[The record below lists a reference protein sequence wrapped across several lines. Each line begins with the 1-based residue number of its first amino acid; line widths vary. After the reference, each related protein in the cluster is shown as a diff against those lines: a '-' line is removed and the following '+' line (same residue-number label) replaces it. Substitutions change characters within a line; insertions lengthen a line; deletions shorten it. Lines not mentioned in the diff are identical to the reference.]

1 MRWHVSSI
9 TTVFV
14 RLSISLACCGRNDL
28 GQPRPKDPL
37 LISDLSFLNPIGF
50 VWQSYLYLGV
60 CLSVIFVCSIQNPVL
75 MYCTITRRYWYIP
88 SLHWGSATK
97 ALCCV
102 RLFNEG
108 AETCHASQSTV
119 HILGMFV
126 KGFRGN
132 MNLIRQINGF
142 LRESGMATGTGFCCS
157 PFWPVSTKDIPA
169 LRTVIIADTR
179 PSGDISVL
187 QAAMRSLRL
196 HKSKANDTAQILQVA
211 SWAAFSPARGEG
223 I

>member
-1 MRWHVSSI
+1 
-9 TTVFV
+9 
-14 RLSISLACCGRNDL
+14 
-28 GQPRPKDPL
+28 
-37 LISDLSFLNPIGF
+37 
-50 VWQSYLYLGV
+50 
-60 CLSVIFVCSIQNPVL
+60 
-75 MYCTITRRYWYIP
+75 MYCTITPRYWYIP

-119 HILGMFV
+119 QNLGKFV

-132 MNLIRQINGF
+132 MNLIRQISGF

-157 PFWPVSTKDIPA
+157 MLQHRHSDLFLKDIPA

-211 SWAAFSPARGEG
+211 SWTAFLPSQRWGN
-223 I
+223 